1 MRKLLVLLPFVACA
15 AAFAD
20 EAADFDK
27 TMQDV
32 ASDLS
37 SLHWKLQS
45 IYESEL
51 PPPRDFSSLAAAK
64 WLAGLKEHGSVT
76 ITADSA
82 GIYKGAAI
90 TAGVLDS
97 ASAGTKYP
105 VLDKVGDWYAI
116 ALDEPLKGYSSGWV
130 QAAKAVPYWRIA
142 AAEEPGLVA
151 DVAMSPSVTERLY
164 SQIAA
169 SVNAV
174 RQKYETNPYVGI
186 SGFSVDM
193 TLPPGVSVLFHFK

>member
-1 MRKLLVLLPFVACA
+1 MKKLLVLLPFLACG

-20 EAADFDK
+20 EAAELDK

-32 ASDLS
+32 AEDLS
-37 SLHWKLQS
+37 ALHWKLQS

-51 PPPRDFSSLAAAK
+51 PSRRHFSALAAAE
-64 WLAGLKEHGSVT
+64 WLAGIKEAGSLT

-90 TAGVLDS
+90 AAGILDS
-97 ASAGTKYP
+97 VSAGRQYP

-130 QAAKAVPYWRIA
+130 QAAKAVPYWNIRV
-142 AAEEPGLVA
+142 AEAPGMAA
-151 DVAMSPSVTERLY
+151 DVTMSPSVTERLY
-164 SQIAA
+164 SQIVA

-174 RQKYETNPYVGI
+174 RLKYEANPYVGI

-193 TLPPGVSVLFHFK
+193 SLPPGVSVLFHFK